1 MSGHSKWAT
10 IKRSKG
16 VKDAERGRLFTR
28 LIREITMAAKGGGG
42 DISANARLR
51 TAVQTAKAANM
62 PSKNIDNAIKKGTGE
77 LPGVIYEE
85 LSYEGYGPGGIAV
98 FLEVVTDNKNRTVA
112 EIRHLLSK
120 HGGSLGENGS
130 VAWMFKK
137 IGLITVPETATTE
150 DDLMMAALDA
160 GADDIQK
167 EEGHFRVLT
176 PPGAMEAV
184 KTALEAAGIVI
195 ESAAVTMEP
204 STTVPVEGKQAE
216 QVIRLMDALE
226 EQDDVQNIYS
236 NFDIDEKT
244 IESLNA

>member
-28 LIREITMAAKGGGG
+28 LIREITMAAKSGGG
-42 DISANARLR
+42 DATANARLR

-62 PSKNIDNAIKKGTGE
+62 PAKNIENAIKKGTGE
-77 LPGVIYEE
+77 LPGVVYEE
-85 LSYEGYGPGGIAV
+85 LTYEGYGPGGIAV
-98 FLEVVTDNKNRTVA
+98 YLEVVTDNKNRTVA

-137 IGLITVPETATTE
+137 IGLITIPEAATTE
-150 DDLMMAALDA
+150 DDLMMVALDA

-167 EEGHFRVLT
+167 EEGYFRVLSAA
-176 PPGAMEAV
+176 GAIEAV
-184 KTALEAAGIVI
+184 KAAVEAAGIVT
-195 ESAAVTMEP
+195 ESAVVTMEP
-204 STTVPVEGKQAE
+204 STTVPVEGKHAE

-226 EQDDVQNIYS
+226 DQDDVQNIYS
-236 NFDIDEKT
+236 NFDMDVKT